1 MNVYSCVPKAPKFD
15 LLPSEE
21 NNLYLPFTEF
31 RSTFQVFFFFFVTHS
46 SLLSSTYTLLDQLI
60 SPKIFDAGEVTN
72 KFELMF
78 GTEDKR

>member
-1 MNVYSCVPKAPKFD
+1 MSIVVSQKRRNSICYQVRKIIYIY
-15 LLPSEE
+15 LLPSLEVR
-21 NNLYLPFTEF
+21 FKF
-31 RSTFQVFFFFFVTHS
+31 FFFFFVTHS